1 MDDLQDYLL
10 LGEIY
15 REHGVDGRVKVYLYS
30 GSSQNFMVGSPVLLK
45 NAAGKI
51 LQAKIQEVQPMQGRF
66 LTKFDVFVTRE
77 EAQVWRKAHILV
89 LKKNLANTCP
99 HEAYLFEFMDGLVK
113 DTKGCVLGSIVG
125 FAGGGSPI
133 YLKVKTQ
140 DKEVLIPLVESWI
153 RDLNKVTKEIVLDL
167 PEGLLDVS

>member
-1 MDDLQDYLL
+1 MDDFQDYLL

-45 NAAGKI
+45 NSAGKI
-51 LQAKIQEVQPMQGRF
+51 LGAKIQEVQPMQGRF
-66 LTKFDVFVTRE
+66 LTKFDVFLTRE
-77 EAQVWRKAHILV
+77 EAQVWRKAHVLV
-89 LKKNLANTCP
+89 LKKNLANTRP

-125 FAGGGSPI
+125 FAGEGPLI

-167 PEGLLDVS
+167 PEGLLEIS